1 MIPVLPKML
10 RRRGEHPRWRDPPDK
25 RLSLEIAWIDNR
37 DPLGEHSSADA
48 QMTSMSDWAPGMMV
62 FLAQFPRT

>member
-1 MIPVLPKML
+1 MIPVLPIVL
-10 RRRGEHPRWRDPPDK
+10 RRRGERPRWRDPPDK

-37 DPLGEHSSADA
+37 DPLGEDSSADA

-62 FLAQFPRT
+62 FLAQSPRT